1 MYNVLLTD
9 ISIENFK
16 NVESS
21 IIQITKIPVSL
32 GDTSTIKGIYGQNGS
47 GKTTVIQALDIFK
60 NIVLRK
66 PLREDMFFYILAG
79 KKSCTLSFSFYIA
92 QDDDKTKYK
101 INYSVSIEKDESGK
115 CHFSNETLKRSRYI
129 ENEGWNNFLPVFKC
143 TFDDPIKVFEPKNKY
158 ESLIKAN
165 KENIV
170 NLSVAYK
177 LAKEK
182 NISLLFSKDL
192 SNILKD
198 SEDSELYTLVSIITK
213 YTKHKL
219 FIIQNSHNGII
230 SLDVMPLAV
239 LYHFDDNRTLT
250 GEILITLTEPM
261 VTTKEQYEVVSNL
274 ITNMDKVMGALV
286 PGLSVFIKSH
296 GPQALQDG
304 TEGMRYE
311 LMSKRGESE
320 FPIRYESEGIKKI
333 LSVLSIII
341 AMYNDP
347 SICVAIDELD
357 AGIFEILLGSLL
369 QIIQESGKGQLI
381 FTSHNLRPLEVL
393 NDENIIFTT
402 TNPKNRYI
410 NLKGIRE
417 DNNLRDTYIR
427 ALKLG
432 GQDESLSTEFKESH
446 IRIALRKAGKH
457 GN

>member
-129 ENEGWNNFLPVFKC
+129 ENEGCNNFKC

-432 GQDESLSTEFKESH
+432 GQDESLSTEFKESY